1 MSYDYSQDDP
11 THKSRDEDAIIAYTW
26 YHYIM
31 NTSDP
36 EYLLR
41 LPMTKVREFL
51 TTRDSTYLTRIPDS
65 HFSYSQNTSMLS
77 LPFSVTYEQ
86 CHTQNAFAASR
97 NAGWLVGLPS
107 TTFSGHSIL
116 HKSNGNCVS

>member
-1 MSYDYSQDDP
+1 MDHYDYSQDDP

-41 LPMTKVREFL
+41 LPMTKVREF
-51 TTRDSTYLTRIPDS
+51 
-65 HFSYSQNTSMLS
+65 
-77 LPFSVTYEQ
+77 
-86 CHTQNAFAASR
+86 
-97 NAGWLVGLPS
+97 
-107 TTFSGHSIL
+107 
-116 HKSNGNCVS
+116 